1 MTAVGTAPM
10 QRLEPL
16 ERIYQ
21 WLQTAPMTAVETAP
35 ISGWNRSNACNMK
48 EVEARMHAIFFLRVA
63 FAIGISV
70 LAFKKTFLHLSPSF
84 LGRFFQNRPTLAGA
98 RSSFRWLS
106 SRLRLLRWLF
116 AQLCSL
122 STMIGLRL
130 VS

>member
-48 EVEARMHAIFFLRVA
+48 EVEARMHAIFFLRVV

-70 LAFKKTFLHLSPSF
+70 LAFKKLSFTFHHHFLDGFFKTAPRLLELDPAFAGFLAGCDFCAGFLHSF
-84 LGRFFQNRPTLAGA
+84 AVFRP
-98 RSSFRWLS
+98 
-106 SRLRLLRWLF
+106 
-116 AQLCSL
+116 
-122 STMIGLRL
+122 
-130 VS
+130 